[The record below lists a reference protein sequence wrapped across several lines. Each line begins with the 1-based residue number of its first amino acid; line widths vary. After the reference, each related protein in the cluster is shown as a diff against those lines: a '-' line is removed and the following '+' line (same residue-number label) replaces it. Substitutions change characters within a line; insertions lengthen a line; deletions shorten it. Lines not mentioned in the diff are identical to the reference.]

1 MYVGGARVMA
11 SKAERKEGRWDFSG
25 GDNNSLPLFLL
36 LLLLGVVGKNLHA
49 GEALAVLPS
58 VLEIQ
63 LPALVLWRKKKR
75 VIEQM

>member
-1 MYVGGARVMA
+1 MYVGGARFMA

-25 GDNNSLPLFLL
+25 GDNNSLPLF